1 MKQLKFLGILF
12 FTLNIQSTGICNN
25 LVLNIS
31 NEFTDRIYCS
41 LLDSLSIK
49 TTDVNATLPDLTIS
63 KVAVGAPFQ
72 QGGTIAYTL
81 NVSNGG
87 TGSSSGTITVT
98 DIIPTGLTVTSATGT
113 NWTCTIGSTVT
124 CTRTL
129 ALAAGSSS
137 AITLQAN
144 IASNAPAS
152 ITNTV
157 NVSGGG
163 DANTGNNAGSSVI
176 NVAAV
181 NPELTITKVAVGG
194 PFQQGGSVSYT
205 LTVTNG
211 SNGPTTGTITVTD
224 IIPTGLTVTSATGT
238 NWTCSGSSTITCT
251 RTVAMAA
258 GSSSA
263 ITLQANIASNAP
275 ASITNTVNV
284 SGGGDA
290 NTGNNAGSSVIN
302 VAAVSPELTITK
314 VAVGAPFQQGGSVSY
329 TLTVT
334 NGGNGPTTGTI
345 TVTDIIPT
353 GLTVTSATGTNWTC
367 SGSSTIT
374 CTRSLALA
382 AGSSSAITL
391 QANIASNAPA
401 SITNTVNV
409 SGGGDANTGNNAGS
423 SVINVAA
430 VSSDLTITKTVTGS
444 SFQQSG
450 QAVFN
455 LVVSNVG
462 NGPTIGNITVTDN
475 IPTGLQIVSVSGMG
489 WTCSTVSNS
498 ITCSTS
504 ASLASLAQS
513 TKIQIITNIASNAP
527 TSITNTATVSGGSE
541 TVTSNNSGSTSFS
554 VLTGTAP
561 TIGSPILNFVHLCQ
575 GSNIQIGLSTSGSFL
590 SGNQFEV
597 QLSDENGSFLT
608 PFVIGT
614 SNVTGNISCLI
625 PNIINSGTNYLIRII
640 SSKPYVIGS
649 SLAGITISQSQAS
662 INLSSPSDNYT
673 GLVIKKSTNTIVAS
687 NKILTPAHVV
697 YHAVNSILLE
707 PGFDTKE
714 VFKAEIKGCNQ

>member
-1 MKQLKFLGILF
+1 MDTKMKLLKFLGILF

-49 TTDVNATLPDLTIS
+49 TTDINATLPDLTIS
-63 KVAVGAPFQ
+63 KVAVGGPFQ
-72 QGGTIAYTL
+72 QGGSMSYTL
-81 NVSNGG
+81 TVTNGG
-87 TGSSSGTITVT
+87 NGPTTGTITVT

-113 NWTCTIGSTVT
+113 NWTCTGTSTIT
-124 CTRTL
+124 CTRTVAIAAGSSSAITL
-129 ALAAGSSS
+129 QANIASNAPASITNTVNVSGGGDANTGNNAGSSVISVAAVSPDLTISKVAVGGPFQQGGSMSYTLTVTNGGNGPTTGTITVTDIIPTGLTVTSATGTNWTCTGTSTITCTRSIALAAGSSS

-176 NVAAV
+176 NVATV
-181 NPELTITKVAVGG
+181 NPELTITKMAIGG
-194 PFQQGGSVSYT
+194 
-205 LTVTNG
+205 
-211 SNGPTTGTITVTD
+211 
-224 IIPTGLTVTSATGT
+224 
-238 NWTCSGSSTITCT
+238 
-251 RTVAMAA
+251 
-258 GSSSA
+258 
-263 ITLQANIASNAP
+263 
-275 ASITNTVNV
+275 
-284 SGGGDA
+284 
-290 NTGNNAGSSVIN
+290 
-302 VAAVSPELTITK
+302 
-314 VAVGAPFQQGGSVSY
+314 PFQQGGSVSY

-374 CTRSLALA
+374 CTRTLALA

-391 QANIASNAPA
+391 QANISSNAPA

-430 VSSDLTITKTVTGS
+430 VSPDLTITKTVTGS

-455 LVVSNVG
+455 LVVSNIG

-475 IPTGLQIVSVSGMG
+475 IPTGLQIVSASGMG
-489 WTCSTVSNS
+489 WTCSWISNI

-504 ASLASLAQS
+504 TSLAAFAQS
-513 TKIQIITNIASNAP
+513 SKIQIITNIASNAP
-527 TSITNTATVSGGSE
+527 ISITNTATVSGGSE
-541 TVTSNNSGSTSFS
+541 TVTTNNSGSTSFS
-554 VLTGTAP
+554 VLSGPAP
-561 TIGSPILNFVHLCQ
+561 TIGSPILNFIHLCQ
-575 GSNIQIGLSTSGSFL
+575 GSNFQIGLSTSGSFL

-608 PFVIGT
+608 PTIIGT

-625 PNIINSGTNYLIRII
+625 PNIISSGTNYLIRVI

-662 INLSSPSDNYT
+662 INLSSPADNYT
-673 GLVIKKSTNTIVAS
+673 GLVVKKSTNTIVAS
-687 NKILTPAHVV
+687 NKILTPAYVV

-707 PGFDTKE
+707 PGF
-714 VFKAEIKGCNQ
+714 NQ